1 MSRKQKLYL
10 SFGRNFTIY
19 WSDYFSHGTDLW
31 CASANAN
38 VKFLTWLDHIKI
50 IKTILGSLSNANI
63 VLIILMWSDQARNF
77 KFALALA
84 HHESV
89 LWEK

>member
-1 MSRKQKLYL
+1 MSRNQKLYL
-10 SFGRNFTIY
+10 SFVINFTTY
-19 WSDYFSHGTDLW
+19 WSDYFSHNTDSW

-38 VKFLTWLDHIKI
+38 LKFLAWSDHIKI
-50 IKTILGSLSNANI
+50 IKTILGSLSHAKI
-63 VLIILMWSDQARNF
+63 VLIILIWSDQARDF

-89 LWEK
+89 LLEK